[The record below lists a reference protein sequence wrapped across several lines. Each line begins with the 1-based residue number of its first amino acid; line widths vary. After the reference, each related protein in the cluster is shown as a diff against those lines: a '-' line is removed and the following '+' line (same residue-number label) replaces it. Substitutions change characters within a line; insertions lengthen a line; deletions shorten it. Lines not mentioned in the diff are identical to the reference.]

1 MLHRELL
8 ATPSTMPP
16 DNSKVRRWVE
26 LISALLGA
34 RRPLTFLEIAGKVPA
49 YMVNGEPLRSRA
61 DAAAPKRAF
70 ERDKDELRDLGVPI
84 ESVSELGDEDFLY
97 SLRVADFY
105 QPYVHIVS
113 ARGVQ
118 RADKVTRGGY
128 QSVQSLNFDPDEL
141 QIIAAAAARTV
152 QIGDANLAE
161 LARNAMRK
169 FAYDQPIGA
178 IEGRSDDVHVPPR
191 TVADARL
198 LSSLGSALFKRKR
211 LTGQYHSMGSATPS
225 ERTVEPYGLF
235 YVSGHWYLCA
245 RDVDKGE
252 LRNFRVS
259 RMSSVRANASAP
271 NTRDYD
277 IPSEFSLR
285 EHAKSRQAWEIG
297 DVDSSDALIEFRGQ
311 SGATM
316 AARAIGEPVD
326 GSDARRRFR
335 VRRSDNFAR
344 WLLSFAGE
352 VAPVAPDTLV
362 HEYQQLV
369 QATFALYARAGDA
382 ASTDATSSDATSRHA
397 TPTDATPTDA
407 APTDPTPGD
416 AAHG

>member
-1 MLHRELL
+1 
-8 ATPSTMPP
+8 MPP
-16 DNSKVRRWVE
+16 DHSKVRRWIE

-34 RRPLTFLEIAGKVPA
+34 QRPLTFLEIAGKVPA
-49 YMVNGEPLRSRA
+49 YMVNGEAPRSSA

-84 ESVSELGDEDFLY
+84 ESVSELGEAEFLY

-118 RADKVTRGGY
+118 RADKVTRRGY
-128 QSVQSLNFDPDEL
+128 QSVESLNFDPDEL

-152 QIGDANLAE
+152 QIGDVNLAE
-161 LARNAMRK
+161 MARNAMRK
-169 FAYDQPIGA
+169 FAYDQPVGA
-178 IEGRSDDVHVPPR
+178 IDGRSDDVHVPPR

-198 LSSLGSALFKRKR
+198 LSKLGAALFKRKR
-211 LTGQYHSMGSATPS
+211 VSGQYHSMGSATPTD
-225 ERTVEPYGLF
+225 RTVEPYGLF

-245 RDVDKGE
+245 RDVDKAE

-259 RMSSVRANASAP
+259 RLSGVRVNTSAP
-271 NTRDYD
+271 NTRDYN
-277 IPSEFSLR
+277 IPTDFSLR
-285 EHAKSRQAWEIG
+285 DHAKSRQAWEIG
-297 DVDSSDALIEFRGQ
+297 DVDSIEAIVEFRGQ

-316 AARAIGEPVD
+316 AARAIGAPVD
-326 GSDARRRFR
+326 GNATHRHFP

-352 VAPVAPDTLV
+352 IAPVAPDTLV
-362 HEYQQLV
+362 QEYQQIV
-369 QATFALYARAGDA
+369 HATYALYATADGATAGEATAGDA
-382 ASTDATSSDATSRHA
+382 TSTDAASSDTLS
-397 TPTDATPTDA
+397 
-407 APTDPTPGD
+407 PG

>member
-1 MLHRELL
+1 
-8 ATPSTMPP
+8 MPP

-34 RRPLTFLEIAGKVPA
+34 QRSLTFLEIAGKVPA
-49 YMVNGEPLRSRA
+49 YMVNGEAPRSREE
-61 DAAAPKRAF
+61 AAAPKRAF

-84 ESVSELGDEDFLY
+84 ESVSEPGEEGFLY
-97 SLRVADFY
+97 SLQVADFY
-105 QPYVHIVS
+105 QPYVNIVS
-113 ARGVQ
+113 ERGVQ
-118 RADKVTRGGY
+118 RADKVTRRGY
-128 QSVQSLNFDPDEL
+128 QSVESLNFDPDEL

-152 QIGDANLAE
+152 QIGDASLAE
-161 LARNAMRK
+161 MARNAMRK

-198 LSSLGSALFKRKR
+198 LSRLGSALFKRKR
-211 LTGQYHSMGSATPS
+211 ISGHYHSMGSATPT

-245 RDVDKGE
+245 RDVDKAE

-259 RMSSVRANASAP
+259 RMSGVRMNTSAP
-271 NTRDYD
+271 NTRDYE
-277 IPSEFSLR
+277 IPGEFSLR

-297 DVDSSDALIEFRGQ
+297 DVDSIDAMVDFRGH

-326 GSDARRRFR
+326 GSDVHRRFT

-344 WLLSFAGE
+344 WVMSFAGE
-352 VAPVAPDTLV
+352 IVPVTPDTLV
-362 HEYQQLV
+362 QEYQRLV
-369 QATFALYARAGDA
+369 HDTFALYATIDDT
-382 ASTDATSSDATSRHA
+382 SATE
-397 TPTDATPTDA
+397 
-407 APTDPTPGD
+407 AP
-416 AAHG
+416 HG